1 VDLIRF
7 GLLLTMTVALISV
20 AMRHDDNSSGRDTA
34 ARGHHSA
41 SAAPSPSSG
50 QAEAPSQGGS
60 TPSQAGST
68 PAQGG
73 AGSTP
78 SQTGTAP
85 SGTAGESETPKENGG
100 GGGEVATP
108 TLPRTGGT
116 QAVELAALAALF
128 IAAGSFGMRISRPRA
143 ATVQATT
150 VQADSPPIAAT
161 QAGHPLGSS
170 ESKRPG
176 TV

>member
-1 VDLIRF
+1 MDLIRF

-20 AMRHDDNSSGRDTA
+20 ATRHDDHTSGRDTA
-34 ARGHHSA
+34 ARGRHPA

-60 TPSQAGST
+60 SPARSGGST
-68 PAQGG
+68 APRSGSSPPQGTT
-73 AGSTP
+73 GS
-78 SQTGTAP
+78 G
-85 SGTAGESETPKENGG
+85 TPKENGG
-100 GGGEVATP
+100 GGSEVAVP

-116 QAVELAALAALF
+116 QAVELAALASLF

-143 ATVQATT
+143 ATVQAE
-150 VQADSPPIAAT
+150 APPITVT
-161 QAGHPLGSS
+161 QAAQPLGSA
-170 ESKRPG
+170 ESNRPG

>member
-20 AMRHDDNSSGRDTA
+20 ATRYDDHASGRNTA
-34 ARGHHSA
+34 ARGHQPASA
-41 SAAPSPSSG
+41 SPSPAGG
-50 QAEAPSQGGS
+50 QAESPSQGGS
-60 TPSQAGST
+60 TPSQSGST
-68 PAQGG
+68 PLQR
-73 AGSTP
+73 GSTP
-78 SQTGTAP
+78 GHGHSQAGAP
-85 SGTAGESETPKENGG
+85 NENGG
-100 GGGEVATP
+100 GGGEVAVP

-143 ATVQATT
+143 ATVQA
-150 VQADSPPIAAT
+150 AGPPTAAT
-161 QAGHPLGSS
+161 QAGQARGSS
-170 ESKRPG
+170 ESNRPG